1 MESLGLRLL
10 LFKCSPNTLSQCTWT
25 SRETESHTWPICFR
39 VLRAFL
45 SPPPPDGFIC
55 ITQQFWSELGQG
67 LSLTSYWALPS
78 WKFYVTLIPKAEPSD
93 IGMASTGK
101 KQQVSDDSLENI
113 QTGFQKPCLPLIPK
127 SLPGMG
133 LVRWKETLYRKFAQM
148 EIVNHTDDNFKLHPD
163 PRSGWKVALVLTMR
177 SLQKI
182 LNKHIASHKPQ
193 EFGLEGK

>member
-1 MESLGLRLL
+1 
-10 LFKCSPNTLSQCTWT
+10 
-25 SRETESHTWPICFR
+25 
-39 VLRAFL
+39 
-45 SPPPPDGFIC
+45 
-55 ITQQFWSELGQG
+55 
-67 LSLTSYWALPS
+67 
-78 WKFYVTLIPKAEPSD
+78 
-93 IGMASTGK
+93 MASTGK

-148 EIVNHTDDNFKLHPD
+148 EIVDHTDDNFKLHPD

-182 LNKHIASHKPQ
+182 LNKHIASHKLQ